1 MSYATVKNYPK
12 VRFTVTFTINT
23 KIKHRHNGVMARRKN
38 PMPIPL
44 KQTITVGNNGRQT
57 ISNDHDTEELKEPA
71 DTPAGYVTSNQQSNL
86 ANLQK
91 IRSKSGTENWNRILV
106 AGTRKN

>member
-23 KIKHRHNGVMARRKN
+23 KIKHRHNGKKKESNANTN
-38 PMPIPL
+38 PVPKTGTESSL

-91 IRSKSGTENWNRILV
+91 IRS
-106 AGTRKN
+106 